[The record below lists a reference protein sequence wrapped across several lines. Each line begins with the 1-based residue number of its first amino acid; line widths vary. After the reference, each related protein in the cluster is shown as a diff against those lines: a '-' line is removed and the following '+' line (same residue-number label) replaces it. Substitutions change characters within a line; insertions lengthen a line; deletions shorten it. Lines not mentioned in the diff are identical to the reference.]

1 MKRLGSYSLSLQ
13 LPLVA
18 SGAALILGLCLLWLA
33 ATASSHLQREQEQR
47 YGSALANQ
55 LAVNLREPLRSGDL
69 LAARASL
76 ERFIDSSMASGIVIR
91 DVEGAPI
98 GSAGINMLDEGSS
111 YTAPITVSGDIA
123 GEVQLS
129 VDRTAVQESRWRFL
143 FSLVALTIALSLAVF
158 IGTRFLAL
166 RLSTRIAALHSE
178 LLLPSSEERAESENE
193 IDKLEHCVSLLPLD
207 MLRGHAPV
215 PKAASEFEDSVLLYV
230 HLASLARYVDTLSE
244 SNLHRYTR
252 RLQQLVQ
259 AAAHCYRGELSVAR
273 PFGLLLSFGPQ
284 PNAGSEALR
293 ASCCARLIAELS
305 LGLRERTNLS
315 IDLAMAL
322 GRCEEEAGEVD
333 DIYPALHQQGVID
346 ELFAACVSSENY
358 PCVLVE
364 AGIGD
369 DEQLREGVQFA
380 EASPQESGSGEFREL
395 RRLGDEQESLLS
407 HQAGLIV
414 ERIAPRRDSA

>member
-1 MKRLGSYSLSLQ
+1 MKRLGRHSLSLQ

-18 SGAALILGLCLLWLA
+18 SGAALLLGLCLLWLA

-47 YGSALANQ
+47 YGSALARQ

-69 LAARASL
+69 LAARANL

-91 DVEGAPI
+91 DVEGAAI
-98 GSAGINMLDEGSS
+98 GSAGVGLRDVEAG
-111 YTAPITVSGDIA
+111 YRAAITVSGDIA

-129 VDRTAVQESRWRFL
+129 VDRTAGKESRWRFL
-143 FSLVALTIALSLAVF
+143 FSLLALTIALSLAVF
-158 IGTRFLAL
+158 IGTRYLAL
-166 RLSTRIAALHSE
+166 RMSTRIAALHSQ
-178 LLLPSSEERAESENE
+178 LLLPSTEGSAESENE
-193 IDKLEHCVSLLPLD
+193 IDRLEHSVGLLPLD

-215 PKAASEFEDSVLLYV
+215 PRAATEFQDSVLLYV

-259 AAAHCYRGELSVAR
+259 AAAHCYRGDLTVAR
-273 PFGLLLSFGPQ
+273 PFGLLISFGPQ

-305 LGLRERTNLS
+305 LGLRERTSLS
-315 IDLAMAL
+315 IDLALAL
-322 GRCEEEAGEVD
+322 GRCEEESGEVD

-346 ELFAACVSSENY
+346 ELCTACLSSESY
-358 PCVLVE
+358 PRVLMEE
-364 AGIGD
+364 ALGD
-369 DEQLREGVQFA
+369 DEQQREGIQFA
-380 EASPQESGSGEFREL
+380 ARPTPADAGSFREL
-395 RRLGDEQESLLS
+395 LRLADEQESLLS

-414 ERIAPRRDSA
+414 ERIAPRREGGS

>member
-1 MKRLGSYSLSLQ
+1 
-13 LPLVA
+13 
-18 SGAALILGLCLLWLA
+18 LGLCLLWLA

-47 YGSALANQ
+47 YGSALAQQ

-69 LAARASL
+69 LAARANL
-76 ERFIDSSMASGIVIR
+76 ERFIDSSMAIGIVIR
-91 DVEGAPI
+91 DVEGAAI
-98 GSAGINMLDEGSS
+98 GSAGVSLLDQEAS
-111 YTAPITVSGDIA
+111 YAAAITVSGDIA

-129 VDRTAVQESRWRFL
+129 VDRAAIKESRWRFL
-143 FSLVALTIALSLAVF
+143 FSLLALTIALSLAVF
-158 IGTRFLAL
+158 IGTRYLAL

-178 LLLPSSEERAESENE
+178 LLLPSSEESPGSENE
-193 IDKLEHCVSLLPLD
+193 VDKLEHSVGLLPLD

-215 PKAASEFEDSVLLYV
+215 PRAATEFHDSVLLYV

-259 AAAHCYRGELSVAR
+259 AAAHCYRGELAVAR

-322 GRCEEEAGEVD
+322 GQCEEESGEVD

-346 ELFAACVSSENY
+346 ELYTACLGGESYPRILVEEAIGGDEQQREGMQFAAK
-358 PCVLVE
+358 P
-364 AGIGD
+364 
-369 DEQLREGVQFA
+369 RA
-380 EASPQESGSGEFREL
+380 EADAGPFKEL
-395 RRLGDEQESLLS
+395 LRLGDEQESLLS

-414 ERIAPRRDSA
+414 ERIAPRRDASA